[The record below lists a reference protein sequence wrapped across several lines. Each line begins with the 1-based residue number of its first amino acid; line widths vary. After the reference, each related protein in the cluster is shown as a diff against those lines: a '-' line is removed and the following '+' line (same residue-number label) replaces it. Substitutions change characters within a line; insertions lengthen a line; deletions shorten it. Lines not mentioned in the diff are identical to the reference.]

1 MSQHK
6 NASPSKKLRSL
17 KRLMSF
23 IKTKSSNIVDDQKQF
38 EVVSQQSISFIPPK
52 PNLDVTRMPSI
63 DLPWIRP
70 KLSCVALQPI
80 TIPPR
85 LIYHPNIINAC
96 NAFFSKHPRDL
107 TSEEIQKFNT
117 YQNHKIQIGEPIE
130 SEIIYMPSGGIRTC
144 QNCGELT

>member
-23 IKTKSSNIVDDQKQF
+23 IKSKSSNLPENRKQF
-38 EVVSQQSISFIPPK
+38 EVVSQQSISFIPPT

-63 DLPWIRP
+63 DLPPIIP

-85 LIYHPNIINAC
+85 LVYHPHIINAC

-107 TSEEIQKFNT
+107 TPEEIQKFET
-117 YQNHKIQIGEPIE
+117 YRNRKIQIGEPIE

>member
-1 MSQHK
+1 MSQYK

-23 IKTKSSNIVDDQKQF
+23 IKSKSSNLPDQKQF
-38 EVVSQQSISFIPPK
+38 EVVSQKSISFIPPQ
-52 PNLDVTRMPSI
+52 PNLDVTKMPSI
-63 DLPWIRP
+63 DLPSIRP
-70 KLSCVALQPI
+70 KLSCVGLQPI
-80 TIPPR
+80 SIPPR

-96 NAFFSKHPRDL
+96 NAWFSKHPRDL
-107 TSEEIQKFNT
+107 TSEEIQKFNN
-117 YQNHKIQIGEPIE
+117 YRNRKIQIGEPIE